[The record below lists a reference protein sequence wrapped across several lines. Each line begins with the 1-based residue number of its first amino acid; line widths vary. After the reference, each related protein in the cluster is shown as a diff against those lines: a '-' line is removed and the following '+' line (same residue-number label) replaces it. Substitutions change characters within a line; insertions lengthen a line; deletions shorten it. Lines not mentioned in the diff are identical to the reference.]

1 MDNLLYKMNQFIKKY
16 HKSLLIIV
24 IVLLFPLIYAFVYY
38 TGGIKYVYSHTM
50 YIPIL
55 LTGIFFGCKYGLLAA
70 VVGGFLLGPLMPLVV
85 ETGEPQ
91 EAINWIYRLFMFLVV
106 GGFSGYIFDLYR
118 RAHQLNQDLYAKH
131 PDTGIHNI
139 NYLMNLED
147 NYIEGKIL
155 IGSIIIN
162 NKDRIC
168 QVLGTEIYI
177 KAMAVLFDNIK
188 NHLPE
193 PSIIIQVDSDKF
205 WLMFKLNHLTS
216 DGKKIIE
223 SLGNE
228 LEIDDI
234 KIYIDYSIGV
244 SETEK
249 FKNCKTLLPFR
260 ESDRL
265 ANYAKDN
272 HLPYVIFDNDLVMRK
287 YEFDLLGVFRKAL
300 EREETYLVYQPV
312 IDINTNELV
321 GVEALIRWQ
330 HKDKGLIMP
339 NDFIP
344 LVESTQLIHPMTD
357 WVFRKSVKFQK
368 KCRDAGC
375 DFLISIN
382 LSPKNLNDPNFYRRV
397 SNIVEEEEANPS
409 QLIFEITETVLLEKD
424 KNSLM
429 NINQLRKQGFKVAI
443 DDFGKGYS
451 SLTYLSHF
459 DTNFLKIDQY
469 YVNQMVDKKSIA
481 QIVEAI
487 VELSHKLNLKVVAEG
502 VETKAMFDKAKSLH
516 IDYVQG
522 FYKARPMKEN
532 KMLKWYQEPYKKGD
546 K

>member
-1 MDNLLYKMNQFIKKY
+1 
-16 HKSLLIIV
+16 
-24 IVLLFPLIYAFVYY
+24 
-38 TGGIKYVYSHTM
+38 M

-70 VVGGFLLGPLMPLVV
+70 VIGGFLLGPLMPLVV

-91 EAINWIYRLFMFLVV
+91 EAVNWIYRLFMFLIV

-118 RAHQLNQDLYAKH
+118 KAHKLNEDLYTKH

-139 NYLMNLED
+139 NYLISLDD
-147 NYIEGKIL
+147 NYIEGKVL
-155 IGSIIIN
+155 IASIIIN
-162 NKDRIC
+162 NKDHIC

-177 KAMAVLFDNIK
+177 KAMTVLFNYIK
-188 NHLPE
+188 QKLPNH
-193 PSIIIQVDSDKF
+193 SIVIQVDSDKF
-205 WLMFKLNHLTS
+205 WIMFKLNHLTT
-216 DGKKIIE
+216 DGKKIID
-223 SLGNE
+223 SLGND

-234 KIYIDYSIGV
+234 KIYVDYSIGV
-244 SETEK
+244 SETDK

-272 HLPYVIFDNDLVMRK
+272 HLPYVIFDNDLVTRK
-287 YEFDLLGVFRKAL
+287 YEFDLLGVFRRAL
-300 EREETYLVYQPV
+300 ERGETYLLYQPV
-312 IDINTNELV
+312 INIKTNELV
-321 GVEALIRWQ
+321 GVEALIRWENEE
-330 HKDKGLIMP
+330 KGLIMP

-357 WVFRKSVKFQK
+357 WVFKKVVQFQK
-368 KCRDAGC
+368 ECRAQTC

-382 LSPKNLNDPNFYRRV
+382 LSSKNLNDPNFYKRV
-397 SNIVEEEEANPS
+397 LKIVDEEESIPS

-429 NINQLRKQGFKVAI
+429 NISQLKKQGFKLAI

-459 DTNFLKIDQY
+459 DTNFLKIDRY
-469 YVNQMVDKKSIA
+469 FISQMSDKQSIS
-481 QIVEAI
+481 QIVEAT
-487 VELSHKLNLKVVAEG
+487 VELAHKFNLKVVAEG
-502 VETKAMFDKAKSLH
+502 IETKEVFDKAKTLN

-522 FYKARPMKEN
+522 FYTARPMKADQ
-532 KMLKWYQEPYKKGD
+532 LLAWYKNNYKKSVE
-546 K
+546 